1 MSVPLKHPMTVNTQD
16 KHFAP
21 NETKGGH
28 PVKIRVFA
36 ALLLS
41 ILAVG
46 ALSAA
51 PQEKAAAKSLY
62 DRLGGL
68 YPIAA
73 LVDDFVDRVFV
84 NATINANP
92 NIYKARKEE
101 RKAGL
106 KTQVSTLVCSVT
118 GGPCKYIG
126 LDMKAAHQDFYITEK
141 EWQALMVDFRASL
154 AKFKVPA
161 AEQKELIAIVES
173 TKPEMVT
180 ASAPKK

>member
-1 MSVPLKHPMTVNTQD
+1 M
-16 KHFAP
+16 
-21 NETKGGH
+21 
-28 PVKIRVFA
+28 KIRVFA
-36 ALLLS
+36 VLVLS
-41 ILAVG
+41 ILAAG
-46 ALSAA
+46 AMPVAA
-51 PQEKAAAKSLY
+51 QQQPAAKSLY

-73 LVDDFVDRVFV
+73 LVDDFIDRVFV
-84 NATINANP
+84 NATLNSNP

-101 RKAGL
+101 RKPGL

-126 LDMKAAHQDFYITEK
+126 LDMKTSHKDFHITEK

-161 AEQKELIAIVES
+161 AEQKEFIDIVES
-173 TKPEMVT
+173 TKPDIVT
-180 ASAPKK
+180 APALKK

>member
-1 MSVPLKHPMTVNTQD
+1 M
-16 KHFAP
+16 
-21 NETKGGH
+21 
-28 PVKIRVFA
+28 KIRVFTVLA
-36 ALLLS
+36 LS
-41 ILAVG
+41 IFVATLPV
-46 ALSAA
+46 AA
-51 PQEKAAAKSLY
+51 QQQPAAKSLY

-73 LVDDFVDRVFV
+73 LVDDFIDRVFV
-84 NATINANP
+84 NATLNANP

-126 LDMKAAHQDFYITEK
+126 LDMKAAHKDFHITEK
-141 EWQALMVDFRASL
+141 EWQALMIDFRASL
-154 AKFKVPA
+154 AKFQVPR
-161 AEQKELIAIVES
+161 AEQKELIDIVES
-173 TKPEMVT
+173 TKADMVT

>member
-1 MSVPLKHPMTVNTQD
+1 MRIRVLTLLALWVVAVVAMSVAAQQQP
-16 KHFAP
+16 AP
-21 NETKGGH
+21 K
-28 PVKIRVFA
+28 P
-36 ALLLS
+36 
-41 ILAVG
+41 
-46 ALSAA
+46 
-51 PQEKAAAKSLY
+51 LY

-73 LVDDFVDRVFV
+73 LVDDFIDRVFA

-126 LDMKAAHQDFYITEK
+126 VDMKEAHKDFHITEK

-154 AKFKVPA
+154 AKFLVPGP
-161 AEQKELIAIVES
+161 EQKELIGIVES
-173 TKPEMVT
+173 TKADMVT
-180 ASAPKK
+180 ASTPKK

>member
-1 MSVPLKHPMTVNTQD
+1 M
-16 KHFAP
+16 
-21 NETKGGH
+21 
-28 PVKIRVFA
+28 KIRVFTVLALSIFVA
-36 ALLLS
+36 ALP
-41 ILAVG
+41 V
-46 ALSAA
+46 AA
-51 PQEKAAAKSLY
+51 QQQPAAKSLY

-73 LVDDFVDRVFV
+73 LVDDFIDRVFV
-84 NATINANP
+84 NATLNANP

-126 LDMKAAHQDFYITEK
+126 LDMKAAHKDFHITEK
-141 EWQALMVDFRASL
+141 ERQALMNDFRASL
-154 AKFKVPA
+154 AKFKVPP

-173 TKPEMVT
+173 TKKDMVT
-180 ASAPKK
+180 ASAPTK

>member
-1 MSVPLKHPMTVNTQD
+1 M
-16 KHFAP
+16 
-21 NETKGGH
+21 
-28 PVKIRVFA
+28 KIRVFA
-36 ALLLS
+36 ALILS

-46 ALSAA
+46 ALPAA
-51 PQEKAAAKSLY
+51 SQQQPVAKSLY

-73 LVDDFVDRVFV
+73 LVDDFIDRVFV
-84 NATINANP
+84 DATLNANP

-118 GGPCKYIG
+118 GGPCKYVG
-126 LDMKAAHQDFYITEK
+126 LDIKEAHKDFYITDK

-154 AKFKVPA
+154 AKFKVPS
-161 AEQKELIAIVES
+161 AEQKELIDIVES
-173 TKPEMVT
+173 TKADMVT
-180 ASAPKK
+180 ASAARK

>member
-1 MSVPLKHPMTVNTQD
+1 MGLGTGQSKTI
-16 KHFAP
+16 
-21 NETKGGH
+21 ETSAAVKTRGGYSM
-28 PVKIRVFA
+28 KIRVFA
-36 ALLLS
+36 VLVFL
-41 ILAVG
+41 ILAAGVMPV
-46 ALSAA
+46 AA
-51 PQEKAAAKSLY
+51 QQQSAAKSLY

-73 LVDDFVDRVFV
+73 LVDDFIDRVFA

-92 NIYKARKEE
+92 DIYKARKEE

-106 KTQVSTLVCSVT
+106 KTQVLTLVCSVT

-126 LDMKAAHQDFYITEK
+126 LDMKEAHKDFHISEK

-161 AEQKELIAIVES
+161 AEQRELIDIVES
-173 TKPEMVT
+173 TKKDMVI
-180 ASAPKK
+180 SVPRK

>member
-1 MSVPLKHPMTVNTQD
+1 M
-16 KHFAP
+16 
-21 NETKGGH
+21 
-28 PVKIRVFA
+28 KIRVFTVLALSIFVA
-36 ALLLS
+36 ALP
-41 ILAVG
+41 V
-46 ALSAA
+46 AA
-51 PQEKAAAKSLY
+51 QKQPAAKSLY

-73 LVDDFVDRVFV
+73 LVDDFIDRVFV
-84 NATINANP
+84 NATLNANP

-126 LDMKAAHQDFYITEK
+126 LDMKAAHKDFHITEK
-141 EWQALMVDFRASL
+141 EWQALMIDFRASL
-154 AKFKVPA
+154 AKFKVPG
-161 AEQKELIAIVES
+161 AEQKELIDIVES
-173 TKPEMVT
+173 TKADMVT